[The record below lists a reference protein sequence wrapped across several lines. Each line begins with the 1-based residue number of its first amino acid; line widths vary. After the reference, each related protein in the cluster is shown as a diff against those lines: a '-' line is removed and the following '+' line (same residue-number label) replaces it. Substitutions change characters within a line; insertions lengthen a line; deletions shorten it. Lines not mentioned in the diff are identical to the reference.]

1 LKGRRETSMAVAEVK
16 RLLEGRF
23 GGAMRQ
29 DASLA
34 DFTTFRIGGPAG
46 LLLFP
51 KGLEDLIMLGKAVAE
66 TGAEFL
72 VLGRGS
78 NVLVSDQGFP
88 GVIAVLGK
96 GLGRI
101 KIKGKDEIDVEAGCE
116 LNRLISH
123 CIEEG
128 LGGLEHLAGIPGTL
142 GGAVRMN
149 AGALGASIGE
159 RVETVSVLRLEGGEI
174 KSRELTA
181 SGVNFRYRETDIGD
195 NEIIYKVK
203 LRLYEEEKAKLKL
216 NRKEALEWRK
226 KRQPLRQPSAG
237 SVFRNPE
244 GVSAGELIERCGLK
258 GMRAGNAV
266 ISEKHANFI
275 VNLGGARAADV
286 YELIRVVK
294 EKVLE
299 EEGIELREE
308 IKFVGGRGDEG

>member
-1 LKGRRETSMAVAEVK
+1 MSVAEVK

-51 KGLEDLIMLGKAVAE
+51 KGLEDLVMLGKAVAE
-66 TGAEFL
+66 TGVEFM

-101 KIKGKDEIDVEAGCE
+101 KIKGKDEIDAEAGCE
-116 LNRLISH
+116 LDRLISH

-149 AGALGASIGE
+149 AGALGAPIGE
-159 RVETVSVLRLEGGEI
+159 RVETVSVLRLEGGEV

-181 SGVNFRYRETDIGD
+181 SSINFRYRETDIGD
-195 NEIIYKVK
+195 NEIIYEVK
-203 LRLYEEEKAKLKL
+203 LRLYKEEKAKLKL

-294 EKVLE
+294 EKVLK

-308 IKFVGGRGDEG
+308 IKFVGVRGDEE